1 MQEIIEFGAD
11 QDEID
16 RALADYQ
23 IKNVQELQKNIV
35 NLNVKIEKIKQKIIA
50 ASNIEEV
57 EEPPT
62 KQSKYSKM
70 VFESENALQSFL
82 ENIKRLVRLFIC
94 SKNKMM

>member
-16 RALADYQ
+16 RALAEYQ
-23 IKNVQELQKNIV
+23 LKNVQELQKNIL
-35 NLNVKIEKIKQKIIA
+35 NLNMKIEKTKQKIIA
-50 ASNIEEV
+50 ANSVEEV

-70 VFESENALQSFL
+70 VFESDNALQSFL
-82 ENIKRLVRLFIC
+82 ENVKRLVRIFKYLF
-94 SKNKMM
+94 